1 MASEIT
7 ETPGKAARI
16 VGWILTGIVSFMLL
30 MSASMKFI
38 KPTGFE
44 EGLKHLGWENVG
56 MTGIGIIEFLCV
68 LFYLIPKTRVLGAI
82 LITGYLGGAIATHVR
97 VGDLFVIPLL
107 LGMAAWGGL
116 YLRDMRVR
124 KLIPF
129 N

>member
-1 MASEIT
+1 MSEISG
-7 ETPGKAARI
+7 TPGKGARI

-38 KPTGFE
+38 KPPGFE
-44 EGLKHLGWENVG
+44 DGLKHLGWENVG
-56 MTGIGIIEFLCV
+56 MTGIGIIELLCV
-68 LFYLIPKTRVLGAI
+68 VFYLIPKTRVLGAI

-97 VGDLFVIPLL
+97 VSDLFIIPLL

-116 YLRDMRVR
+116 YLRDMRIR
-124 KLIPF
+124 ELIPF

>member
-1 MASEIT
+1 MSEISDA
-7 ETPGKAARI
+7 PGKGARI
-16 VGWILTGIVSFMLL
+16 VGWILTGIVSVMML

-38 KPTGFE
+38 KPTGFD
-44 EGLKHLGWENVG
+44 EGLRHLGWENVG

-68 LFYLIPKTRVLGAI
+68 LLYLVPKTRVLGAI
-82 LITGYLGGAIATHVR
+82 MITGYLGGAIATHVR
-97 VGDLFVIPLL
+97 VSDLFIVPLL

-116 YLRDMRVR
+116 YLRDTRVR